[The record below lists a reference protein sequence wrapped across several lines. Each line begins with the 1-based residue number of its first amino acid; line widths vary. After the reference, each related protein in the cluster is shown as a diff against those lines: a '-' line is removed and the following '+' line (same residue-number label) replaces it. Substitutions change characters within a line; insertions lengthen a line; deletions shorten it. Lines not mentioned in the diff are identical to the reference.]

1 MSDFIE
7 SHVRMLYRLLGHG
20 SDCTDLR
27 CIDVHHGKV
36 VSREIVKGE
45 EAVVKW
51 AKEFNGKGNCFIGR
65 NPRKDDGTVSR
76 VTTISFDIDPVRE
89 KGSTSTDAQHNQA
102 IFYAK
107 RIVQTYT
114 GGYISSSGNGSLVL
128 YRLPQT
134 LEVGTCEQAI
144 KSIENEL
151 RKLLTSEVQLDA
163 TYDSARLVKLL
174 GTISTKGDRMDWR
187 VSRFIDFPNPPYR
200 VGSSILL
207 RVQDLI
213 RMAEQKPKQEIGIS
227 SSVYPSRSE
236 ADFALAVHYKKA
248 GLGKEAAL
256 EALSKHALGRT
267 DRKDDHIRIVN
278 KVFTEAETGPL
289 PSKIEPIL
297 GFYTPNGNLAEHK
310 ERLRKRSEYS
320 EPELPTGFKI
330 LDKHMWGLRRG
341 EILTIAARTGI
352 GKTSISIDIA
362 TKLLKRGK
370 RVLFFTT
377 EMSVESIIDRFL
389 QNISSIE
396 GDKFSTGRFEPS
408 DQESLDSAYKQMEG
422 YKDKLF
428 ICDATSPNIHKVVEL
443 TKELKPDVLIFD
455 HIQHISGKYDSARYN
470 VSEFVRGL
478 KDVSRETQCAVI
490 ALSQIRRLFKDGKTQ
505 KEVPPSL
512 SDLKESGTIEEES
525 GAVIILSVLSDEQE
539 SQSVAVLAD
548 LCKNRYGSIEKVGL
562 EFNRKTA
569 QFRDMEALQ

>member
-1 MSDFIE
+1 VAEQFIE

-20 SDCTDLR
+20 NEYTDLR
-27 CIDVHHGKV
+27 CIDVNLGKV

-45 EAVVKW
+45 AAVVEW
-51 AKEFNGKGNCFIGR
+51 AKAFNGKGNCFVGR
-65 NPRKDDGTVSR
+65 NPRKDDGSVSR
-76 VTTISFDIDPVRE
+76 VTTVSFDIDPVRP
-89 KGSTSTDAQHNQA
+89 KGQASSDAGHSAA
-102 IFYAK
+102 IHSA
-107 RIVQTYT
+107 RSVLQVYT
-114 GGYISSSGNGSLVL
+114 GGYISSSGNGSLVI

-144 KSIENEL
+144 KSLEDEL
-151 RKLLTSEVQLDA
+151 RKLLTSEVKLDA

-174 GTISTKGDRMDWR
+174 GTISTKGARSEWR
-187 VSRFIDFPNPPYR
+187 TSRFLELPIAPYR
-200 VGSSILL
+200 LGSSVYSRIQAL
-207 RVQDLI
+207 REGV
-213 RMAEQKPKQEIGIS
+213 KQETS
-227 SSVYPSRSE
+227 ETVSVASSVYPSRSE
-236 ADFALAVHYKKA
+236 ADYALAVHYKKA
-248 GLGKEAAL
+248 GLSKEAAL
-256 EALSKHALGRT
+256 EALSKHAIGRNN
-267 DRKDDHIRIVN
+267 RKDDHIRIVA
-278 KVFTEAETGPL
+278 KVFTDEPGKGVEAQIQPL
-289 PSKIEPIL
+289 L
-297 GFYTPNGNLAEHK
+297 GYYTPNGNLEEHK
-310 ERLRKRSEYS
+310 ARLRKRSEYS

-330 LDKHMWGLRRG
+330 IDKHTWGLRRG

-352 GKTSISIDIA
+352 GKTSVSIDIA
-362 TKLLKRGK
+362 TKLLRRGK

-389 QNISSIE
+389 QNISGIE
-396 GDKFSTGRFEPS
+396 GDKFSTGRFEDA
-408 DQESLDSAYKQMEG
+408 DQQALDAAYKQMEG

-478 KDVSRETQCAVI
+478 KDVSRETQCAVL
-490 ALSQIRRLFKDGKTQ
+490 ALSQVRRLFKDAKTQ
-505 KEVPPSL
+505 KEIAPAL

-525 GAVIILSVLSDEQE
+525 GAVIILSVLDEVQE
-539 SQSVAVLAD
+539 SNTVNVLAD

-569 QFRDMEALQ
+569 RFKDLEAL